1 MPRRY
6 IHGKRK
12 RRSPLQEKKI
22 ESFKQAKSKDEKT
35 SLSTIGTIGL
45 KNEFGKKKLEGFGA
59 LVLGQKIGE
68 GEAQANVSK
77 ILEYSPELKSTSNIT
92 SLGGGYKNPKGL
104 YLGASVEKG
113 KFKGPHHDVS
123 TSWIPKLNIKKTTKK
138 GNVYSLKIGKDSG
151 MIEIKH
157 KF

>member
-1 MPRRY
+1 MARRY

-12 RRSPLQEKKI
+12 RRSPLKDEKI
-22 ESFKQAKSKDEKT
+22 ESFKQTKSKDQKT
-35 SLSTIGTIGL
+35 SLSTIGTLGL
-45 KNEFGKKKLEGFGA
+45 KSEFEKKKLEGFGA
-59 LVLGQKIGE
+59 LVLGRKIGD

-104 YLGASVEKG
+104 YLGGSVERG
-113 KFKGPHHDVS
+113 RFKGPHHDVS
-123 TSWIPKLNIKKTTKK
+123 TSWTPKLNIKKTTKK

-151 MIEIKH
+151 MIGVKY